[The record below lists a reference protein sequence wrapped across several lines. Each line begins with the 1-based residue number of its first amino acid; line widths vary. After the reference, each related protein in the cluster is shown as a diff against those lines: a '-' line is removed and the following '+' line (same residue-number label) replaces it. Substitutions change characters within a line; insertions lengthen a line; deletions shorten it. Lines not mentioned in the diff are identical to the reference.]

1 MPLDI
6 YKNRLLIHDTETATT
21 NTPYISIDVFGE
33 TQESINNFVTAALN
47 AKSSDLANYSQV
59 LNMLRANNGNFDGTK
74 SYQVGD
80 YVVNTVSSGY
90 KLYRFVTPHIAGN
103 EWSSHEV
110 IEVNL
115 TQELKSMRE
124 GFIRAN
130 PVDLI
135 SMLKHGD
142 GQYIYS
148 DPSVS
153 ATSVNFTWTDS
164 NTCVITGRIDAV
176 KQDKTGN
183 PLTNYIA
190 YYGFS
195 GYRNSLYHRSEDPY
209 LPAFIEPG
217 KRYGVIWKI
226 KEKEPSN
233 LSVSFDFGTKINPQD
248 KDETPT
254 GLHYNN
260 PSNTSRYFINGEI
273 AGIQDRATAL
283 YSRILLSNGTSTD
296 MENIR
301 VVVEVKL
308 ILLNGEIA
316 VQDTMPESDFTRL
329 WIQPSEGVT
338 ETQIPTYEEFEEL
351 QNTVQIIRA
360 SIPEPPTTDG
370 QYRLTATIT
379 NGAVSYSW
387 VNIDL

>member
-6 YKNRLLIHDTETATT
+6 YKNRLLIHDAETT
-21 NTPYISIDVFGE
+21 NTPYISIDAFGE

-59 LNMLRANNGNFDGTK
+59 LNMLRANDGNFDGTK
-74 SYQVGD
+74 SYQIGD
-80 YVVNTVSSGY
+80 YVVNTVPSGY

-103 EWSSHEV
+103 EWSNHEV

-148 DPSVS
+148 NPSVS

-176 KQDKTGN
+176 KQDGAGN
-183 PLTNYIA
+183 PLTNHIA
-190 YYGFS
+190 FYGFS
-195 GYRNSLYHRSEDPY
+195 GYRSSLYHRSEDPY

-217 KRYGVIWKI
+217 KQYGVIWKI

-233 LSVSFDFGTKINPQD
+233 LNVGFDFGTKIDPNND
-248 KDETPT
+248 KEEVT

-260 PSNTSRYFINGEI
+260 LSNTSRYFVNGEI

-283 YSRILLSNGTSTD
+283 YSRILLSNGTSAD

-329 WIQPSEGVT
+329 WINPNEEVT
-338 ETQIPTYEEFEEL
+338 ETQIPTYTEFAAL
-351 QNTVQIIRA
+351 QNTVQTIRA
-360 SIPEPPTTDG
+360 SIPEPPTADG
-370 QYRLTATIT
+370 AYRLTATVT
-379 NGAVSYSW
+379 NGTVSYSW
-387 VNIDL
+387 INTDS

>member
-6 YKNRLLIHDTETATT
+6 YKNRLLIHDAETT
-21 NTPYISIDVFGE
+21 NTPYISIDAFGE

-90 KLYRFVTPHIAGN
+90 QLYRFVTPHIAGN

-124 GFIRAN
+124 GFVRAN

-135 SMLKHGD
+135 SMLNHGD
-142 GQYIYS
+142 GQYTYS
-148 DPSVS
+148 NPSVS

-176 KQDKTGN
+176 KQDGSGN
-183 PLTNYIA
+183 NLTNNVA
-190 YYGFS
+190 FYGFS
-195 GYRNSLYHRSEDPY
+195 GYINSLYFRSGDPY
-209 LPAFIEPG
+209 IPAFIEPG
-217 KRYGVIWKI
+217 KQYGVIWKV

-233 LSVSFDFGTKINPQD
+233 LIVAFDFGTKIDPNDD
-248 KDETPT
+248 KEEVT
-254 GLHYNN
+254 GLHYNDL
-260 PSNTSRYFINGEI
+260 SNTNRFFINGEI

-316 VQDTMPESDFTRL
+316 VQDTTPESDFTRL
-329 WIQPSEGVT
+329 WINPNEGVT
-338 ETQIPTYEEFEEL
+338 ETEVPTYVEFQVL
-351 QNTVQIIRA
+351 QNTVQTIKT
-360 SIPEPPTTDG
+360 SIPDPPTADG
-370 QYRLTATIT
+370 EYRLTATVT
-379 NGAVSYSW
+379 NGTVSYSW
-387 VNIDL
+387 INTDS

>member
-6 YKNRLLIHDTETATT
+6 YKNRLLIHDAEIAD
-21 NTPYISIDVFGE
+21 TPYISIDAFGE

-59 LNMLRANNGNFDGTK
+59 LNMLRANDGNFDGTK
-74 SYQVGD
+74 SYQIGD
-80 YVVNTVSSGY
+80 YVVNTVPSGY

-142 GQYIYS
+142 KHYVYP
-148 DPSVS
+148 DPEVS
-153 ATSVNFTWTDS
+153 ATAVDCMWTDS
-164 NTCVITGRIDAV
+164 NTCVITGRIDAQ
-176 KQDKTGN
+176 KQN
-183 PLTNYIA
+183 NLTNNVVF
-190 YYGFS
+190 YGFS
-195 GYRNSLYHRSEDPY
+195 GYGDTLYFRSGDPY
-209 LPAFIEPG
+209 IPAFIEPG

-248 KDETPT
+248 KDETAT

-260 PSNTSRYFINGEI
+260 PSNTSRYFVNGEI
-273 AGIQDRATAL
+273 AGIQDRAAAL

-308 ILLNGEIA
+308 ILLNDEIA
-316 VQDTMPESDFTRL
+316 VQDTMPESEFTRL

-338 ETQIPTYEEFEEL
+338 ETEIPTYEEFEEL
-351 QNTVQIIRA
+351 QNTVQTIRA
-360 SIPEPPTTDG
+360 SIHEPPTTDG

-379 NGAVSYSW
+379 NGVVSYSW